1 MATVLTV
8 ENQRFTFGTNW
19 SCAFKYDE
27 TNFYRNFPERKL
39 KGDISGHPQ
48 SMRAVDVIALHSADG
63 LLLLE
68 AKDFRGS
75 RIQNKDRILRGELI
89 VEVAV
94 KVRDTVA
101 GLLGAARKQLDEF
114 DAVELWDAV
123 GPTKRVDIVLWLEDD
138 MLWRDDMRS
147 KQQLKGLN
155 DALKEK
161 LSWLH
166 VRTIVLSSS
175 ATNRLPD
182 LVVANLP
189 NAGQRN
195 Q

>member
-1 MATVLTV
+1 MAIVLTV
-8 ENQRFTFGTNW
+8 EKQRFTFGTDW
-19 SCAFKYDE
+19 SHAFKYDE

-39 KGDISGHPQ
+39 KGSISGHPQ
-48 SMRAVDVIALHSADG
+48 SMRAVDVVALHSADG

-75 RIQNKDRILRGELI
+75 RIENRDRILRGELI
-89 VEVAV
+89 VEVAI

-114 DAVELWDAV
+114 EAGDVWEAM
-123 GPTKRVDIVLWLEDD
+123 GPAKPVDIVLWLEDD

-147 KQQLKGLN
+147 KQQLKALN

-166 VRTIVLSSS
+166 VRTMVLSSR
-175 ATNRLPD
+175 ATNRLPG

-195 Q
+195 P